1 MKKLRDYR
9 KRARMTQAELAELV
23 GCKRVNI
30 TRLEAGAINGSVS
43 IWLRIQDAL
52 KLSSKELLDAM
63 KDKEERN
70 ETALDKRR
78 V

>member
-1 MKKLRDYR
+1 MKKLHDYR

-30 TRLEAGAINGSVS
+30 TRLETGVINGSVS

-63 KDKEERN
+63 KNKE
-70 ETALDKRR
+70 D
-78 V
+78 